1 MVANMLSLQISRRL
15 QRTPVYHALLEQDH
29 VHLPTL
35 ASPRARSGWT
45 AADVM
50 NPAYALVPPDRSIQ
64 DVWNGSS
71 SRVGPYLVGS
81 DNRLLGVVQASRLAE
96 ELESRPDAR
105 VDSLVT
111 AHWIHAHPD
120 HALDVVLER
129 TVESGGLLPIVSRE
143 NASELLGVVTL
154 DDIPQRI
161 RARPPS
167 RDALRQDK
175 PSAG

>member
-1 MVANMLSLQISRRL
+1 
-15 QRTPVYHALLEQDH
+15 
-29 VHLPTL
+29 
-35 ASPRARSGWT
+35 
-45 AADVM
+45 
-50 NPAYALVPPDRSIQ
+50 
-64 DVWNGSS
+64 
-71 SRVGPYLVGS
+71 
-81 DNRLLGVVQASRLAE
+81 LAE
-96 ELESRPDAR
+96 GLESQPDAR

-111 AHWIHAHPD
+111 SHWIHAHPD

-154 DDIPQRI
+154 DDISQRI

-167 RDALRQDK
+167 REAFRQGK